1 MKLLK
6 QKNID
11 EIIITIQKHIKKNLI
26 VSKEKSVCL
35 VSKSPR
41 RRECL
46 KAIISDIKT
55 DSVDDKEEPV
65 MFTDMK
71 DIAHYLALQKL
82 KLFLEGKA
90 LNKDRFI
97 ITSDT
102 IVYYQ
107 EENKLLGKP
116 ENKEQAEQMLRYH
129 LGKQH
134 TVASA
139 IVLADRYCGKI
150 YSVIDTADVIF
161 RTYKK
166 SMEQYIQKYLQLK
179 PPQGPLDKA
188 GAYGVQETLIK
199 NYFIENVVGDE
210 YTVIGFPMQRFKKL
224 WADVISL

>member
-1 MKLLK
+1 MRLLK
-6 QKNID
+6 QKDID
-11 EIIITIQKHIKKNLI
+11 EIIITIKKHIKKNLVI
-26 VSKEKSVCL
+26 SDVRSVCL

-46 KAIISDIKT
+46 KSIISDIKT
-55 DSVDDKEEPV
+55 DSVDDKEELV
-65 MFTDMK
+65 MFSDMK
-71 DIAHYLALQKL
+71 NIAYYLALQKL
-82 KLFLEGKA
+82 KLFLEEKV

-97 ITSDT
+97 ITADT

-139 IVLADRYCGKI
+139 LVLADRCNGKI
-150 YSVIDTADVIF
+150 YSVVDTADVEF
-161 RTYKK
+161 RAYKE
-166 SMEQYIQKYLQLK
+166 SMKQYIQKYLQLK

-199 NYFIENVVGDE
+199 EHFIKSVEGDKN
-210 YTVIGFPMQRFKKL
+210 TVIGFPMQRFKKL
-224 WADVISL
+224 WADIISL